1 MWCTGKKKLGVTY
14 MRDPLERAV
23 KSHLLLGVDNT
34 LLPSSLRQH
43 LGTNDAYNNW
53 KWMFPHEDWSRA
65 HIFLCKKE
73 NQFWQFS
80 VPLLKCFPDPL
91 QPPIHER
98 IRNKLSKVLSYSSHD
113 NKYSIEIDTHRQ
125 VSVRT
130 REHKYAGVGL
140 RRRISSLLLNTL
152 TVCRDNLC

>member
-1 MWCTGKKKLGVTY
+1 MLITIENECFHTKTKAEHT
-14 MRDPLERAV
+14 
-23 KSHLLLGVDNT
+23 S
-34 LLPSSLRQH
+34 
-43 LGTNDAYNNW
+43 
-53 KWMFPHEDWSRA
+53 F
-65 HIFLCKKE
+65 FCKKG

-98 IRNKLSKVLSYSSHD
+98 IRNKLSKVLDSSSHD

-152 TVCRDNLC
+152 TVCRDNLCSLEHSVLDCHLSMTEL